1 MQYTKTNGNT
11 CFKCSENQ
19 CTSSIFGRYHNY
31 ETWQNDHPKIIS
43 CPSPHMVNGIEH
55 PPNAGK
61 RTKQE
66 AHRKIKKEMKEDP
79 LKLVTLI
86 QEEVVNGIMENLQ
99 DANKREESMMN
110 MPKSGSSLTSLY
122 KVRGAVL
129 PSTPAT
135 LRAINITSR

>member
-66 AHRKIKKEMKEDP
+66 AHRKIKKEMKDELFIICTFKDP
-79 LKLVTLI
+79 KWLEKWT
-86 QEEVVNGIMENLQ
+86 NL
-99 DANKREESMMN
+99 AEYKEIK
-110 MPKSGSSLTSLY
+110 KS
-122 KVRGAVL
+122 
-129 PSTPAT
+129 
-135 LRAINITSR
+135 